1 MGLRA
6 TSYSRPVE
14 ALDYDF
20 NLSKLERV
28 MSGAGKI
35 AAIDHELKRR
45 GLKRTIVV
53 TGKTLGG
60 SALLEKVTGA
70 AGARCVAVFKG
81 ARQHVP
87 RSSVHELQA
96 LIERENADSLI
107 GFGGGSPIDTCKV
120 ASHPFLEKREI
131 IQIAIPTTLSAAEY
145 TYGGAV
151 TDEKT
156 LVMKRLARRKRRLSV
171 TPCNKPSLEMLSEH
185 VVRN

>member
-1 MGLRA
+1 MITTDTISEFGITVAKDSRTVIQGKA
-6 TSYSRPVE
+6 AIAGEDSYEGAPVE

-28 MSGAGKI
+28 MSGAGKV
-35 AAIDHELKRR
+35 AALGHELERR

-53 TGKTLGG
+53 TGKTLGR
-60 SALLEKVTGA
+60 SALLETVTGA

-131 IQIAIPTTLSAAEY
+131 IQIAIPTTLSAAES

-151 TDEKT
+151 TGDET
-156 LVMKRLARRKRRLSV
+156 VGNAI
-171 TPCNKPSLEMLSEH
+171 
-185 VVRN
+185 